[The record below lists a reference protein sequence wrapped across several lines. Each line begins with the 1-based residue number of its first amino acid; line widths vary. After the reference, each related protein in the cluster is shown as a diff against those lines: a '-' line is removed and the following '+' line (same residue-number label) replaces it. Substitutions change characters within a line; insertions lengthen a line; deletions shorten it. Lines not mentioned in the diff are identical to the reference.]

1 MLTWWEMYNPGYLKE
16 KAKLENTDLFTAS
29 ANELANQFVTRDGIV
44 GLTPCVKKKIYNEV
58 LNCYREGSCRLQQN
72 VKPMCV
78 NPTFLD
84 PQTNDWKM
92 MGLTPFE
99 GYLPMAKR
107 ELLTSG
113 ERIMTQSCSEILK
126 NLILS
131 YRQRIQTVQ
140 VVFQLE
146 EAIEFCSS
154 DANKFDVIDCSN
166 FVDNVGLANLIVAC
180 CQRLSNNPN
189 AILYTEIMTDNQH
202 SANNIVETSLC
213 APLSMIP
220 TIYGLRL
227 ADHVE
232 LRDSAVDYLR
242 CNSLQRGRPVNL
254 CWQKVPL
261 CQNIKWTPSPEL
273 NQCLTKLANLCHSK
287 VLLKL
292 PSAMSSA
299 GNEFFY
305 TPQTFSC
312 ILDSMIQRMGRDCW
326 LTDMRQFDVAPQFN
340 LARRTLEDW
349 KNGKKIQKFSAG
361 IQPTLKL
368 IVPLDT
374 PPLRLVFS
382 RRASFLSDRGSS
394 RPDVHFIDNFH
405 LEFKDTPHGTKV
417 EIVSFLLSADHGLD
431 ETYEAIIVNV
441 RNGMPLLWLNSIA
454 SMQIE
459 EYNLPYPIDQNK
471 SQLLLDP
478 NEKMKVES
486 CVESEDQYILKIVI
500 ECKGNASGALYGYFN
515 IVSSIYSSPFLQD

>member
-1 MLTWWEMYNPGYLKE
+1 
-16 KAKLENTDLFTAS
+16 
-29 ANELANQFVTRDGIV
+29 
-44 GLTPCVKKKIYNEV
+44 
-58 LNCYREGSCRLQQN
+58 
-72 VKPMCV
+72 
-78 NPTFLD
+78 
-84 PQTNDWKM
+84 
-92 MGLTPFE
+92 
-99 GYLPMAKR
+99 
-107 ELLTSG
+107 
-113 ERIMTQSCSEILK
+113 
-126 NLILS
+126 
-131 YRQRIQTVQ
+131 
-140 VVFQLE
+140 
-146 EAIEFCSS
+146 
-154 DANKFDVIDCSN
+154 
-166 FVDNVGLANLIVAC
+166 
-180 CQRLSNNPN
+180 
-189 AILYTEIMTDNQH
+189 
-202 SANNIVETSLC
+202 
-213 APLSMIP
+213 
-220 TIYGLRL
+220 
-227 ADHVE
+227 
-232 LRDSAVDYLR
+232 
-242 CNSLQRGRPVNL
+242 
-254 CWQKVPL
+254 
-261 CQNIKWTPSPEL
+261 
-273 NQCLTKLANLCHSK
+273 
-287 VLLKL
+287 
-292 PSAMSSA
+292 
-299 GNEFFY
+299 
-305 TPQTFSC
+305 
-312 ILDSMIQRMGRDCW
+312 MGRDCW